1 MIRNPEDWKNS
12 IFSDPD
18 VVDESNN
25 LRNAIS
31 STLIKEFK
39 KQFNILLYLIEN
51 EMSFTNFFTLDG

>member
-1 MIRNPEDWKNS
+1 MIRKPANWKYS

-31 STLIKEFK
+31 STLTKEFK

-51 EMSFTNFFTLDG
+51 